1 MIIKRNNFEDIKKYN
16 YSIAVGNFD
25 GIHKG
30 HKYLL
35 ESLIKYK
42 SLHNSKIAVL
52 SFVPHPVKVIAPKK
66 WKKNLVKFR
75 TKYEKLKIL
84 GIDALLLISF
94 SKKFSQITAEDFILR
109 FLIKKLN
116 VKNIIVGDDFRF
128 GYMREGNTNLL
139 KQYEIKEKFRVI
151 SIKKKADS
159 KNNTYSSSLIR
170 NLIEKGNIRKANS
183 ILGYYWEVQGK
194 VIKGKALGRK
204 LGFPTANIK
213 YLYQI
218 SPQKGI
224 YACWIQI
231 QGEKKFRMSA
241 ASTGTRPHYNGKE
254 EILEVF
260 IFNYSG
266 NLYQKR
272 IKVLFVEK
280 IRNEEKFSS
289 DKNLINR
296 MEKDCEEIKRIL
308 SKEITYDKTR
318 IKNE

>member
-35 ESLIKYK
+35 ESLIKHK
-42 SLHNSKIAVL
+42 GLPNSKIAVL
-52 SFVPHPVKVIAPKK
+52 SFVPHPVKVITPKK

-94 SKKFSQITAEDFILR
+94 TKKLSRITAEDFIQS

-116 VKNIIVGDDFRF
+116 VTNIIVGDDFRF
-128 GYMREGNTNLL
+128 GYMREGNINLL
-139 KQYEIKEKFRVI
+139 KQYEIKERFRVI
-151 SIKKKADS
+151 ALKKKADF
-159 KNNTYSSSLIR
+159 KNNIYSSSLIR
-170 NLIEKGNIRKANS
+170 GLIEKGNIRKANN

-204 LGFPTANIK
+204 LGFPTANLK

-224 YACWIQI
+224 YACWVRI
-231 QGEKKFRMSA
+231 QGEKKLRMSA

-254 EILEVF
+254 EILEVY
-260 IFNYSG
+260 IFNYTG

-280 IRNEEKFSS
+280 IRNEEKFGS
-289 DKNLINR
+289 DKDLINR
-296 MEKDCEEIKRIL
+296 MKKDCEEIKGIL
-308 SKEITYDKTR
+308 SKEITYDK
-318 IKNE
+318 N

>member
-25 GIHKG
+25 GIHQG

-42 SLHNSKIAVL
+42 NLHNSKIAVL
-52 SFVPHPVKVIAPKK
+52 SFIPHPVKVIAPKK

-75 TKYEKLKIL
+75 TKYEKLKLL

-94 SKKFSQITAEDFILR
+94 SKNFSQITAEEFIIN
-109 FLIKKLN
+109 FLIKKIN
-116 VKNIIVGDDFRF
+116 VNNIVVGDDFRF
-128 GYMREGNTNLL
+128 GYKREGNINLL
-139 KQYEIKEKFRVI
+139 KKFEIQKKFRVLAL
-151 SIKKKADS
+151 KKKADF
-159 KNNTYSSSLIR
+159 KNNIYSSSLVR
-170 NLIEKGNIRKANS
+170 DLIENGNIRKANN
-183 ILGYYWEVQGK
+183 ILGYNWEVQGK
-194 VIKGKALGRK
+194 VIRGKALGRT
-204 LGFPTANIK
+204 LGFPTANLK

-224 YACWIQI
+224 YACWVHI
-231 QGEKKFRMSA
+231 QGEKKLRMSA
-241 ASTGTRPHYNGKE
+241 ISSGIRPHYNEKE
-254 EILEVF
+254 EILEVY

-280 IRNEEKFSS
+280 IRNEEKFNS
-289 DKNLINR
+289 DKDLINR
-296 MEKDCEEIKRIL
+296 MKKDCEEIKKIL
-308 SKEITYDKTR
+308 SKETAYY
-318 IKNE
+318 KN

>member
-30 HKYLL
+30 HSYLL

-42 SLHNSKIAVL
+42 SLQNSKIAVL
-52 SFVPHPVKVIAPKK
+52 SFVPHPVKVITPQK

-75 TKYEKLKIL
+75 TKYEKLKVL
-84 GIDALLLISF
+84 GIDALLLINF
-94 SKKFSQITAEDFILR
+94 SKKFSQITAEDFILS
-109 FLIKKLN
+109 FLIKKMN

-128 GYMREGNTNLL
+128 GYMREGNINLL
-139 KQYEIKEKFRVI
+139 KQYEIKERFRVI
-151 SIKKKADS
+151 ALKKKADL
-159 KNNTYSSSLIR
+159 KNNIYSSSLIR
-170 NLIEKGNIRKANS
+170 GLIEKGNIRKANNS
-183 ILGYYWEVQGK
+183 LGYYWEVQGK
-194 VIKGKALGRK
+194 VVKGNALGRK
-204 LGFPTANIK
+204 LGFPTANLK

-224 YACWIQI
+224 YACWVHIN
-231 QGEKKFRMSA
+231 GEKNLRMGA
-241 ASTGTRPHYNGKE
+241 ASTGTRPHFDGEE
-254 EILEVF
+254 EILEVY

-289 DKNLINR
+289 DRELINR
-296 MEKDCEEIKRIL
+296 MKKDCEETKKIL
-308 SKEITYDKTR
+308 SEEKTYN
-318 IKNE
+318 KN

>member
-16 YSIAVGNFD
+16 YSIAIGNFD

-42 SLHNSKIAVL
+42 NLYNSKIAVL
-52 SFVPHPVKVIAPKK
+52 SFVPHPAKIITPQK

-84 GIDALLLISF
+84 GIDALLLITF
-94 SKKFSQITAEDFILR
+94 SKKFSQITAEDFIQS
-109 FLIKKLN
+109 FLIKKIN
-116 VKNIIVGDDFRF
+116 VKNVIVGDDFRF
-128 GYMREGNTNLL
+128 GYIREGNINLL
-139 KQYEIKEKFRVI
+139 KQYEIKESFKVI
-151 SIKKKADS
+151 ALKKKTDL
-159 KNNTYSSSLIR
+159 KNNIYSSSLIR
-170 NLIEKGNIRKANS
+170 EFIEKGNIRKANNV
-183 ILGYYWEVQGK
+183 LGYYWEVQGK
-194 VIKGKALGRK
+194 VIKGNALGRK
-204 LGFPTANIK
+204 LGFPTANLK

-224 YACWIQI
+224 YACWVHI
-231 QGEKKFRMSA
+231 QGEKNLRMSA
-241 ASTGTRPHYNGKE
+241 VSTGTRPHYEGKE
-254 EILEVF
+254 EILEVY

-289 DKNLINR
+289 DKDLINR
-296 MEKDCEEIKRIL
+296 MKKDCEEIKRIL
-308 SKEITYDKTR
+308 GKEMTYDK
-318 IKNE
+318 N

>member
-16 YSIAVGNFD
+16 YSIALGNFD

-42 SLHNSKIAVL
+42 ILHNSKIAVL
-52 SFVPHPVKVIAPKK
+52 SFVPHPVKVITPKK

-75 TKYEKLKIL
+75 TKYEKLKVL

-94 SKKFSQITAEDFILR
+94 SKKFSQITAEEFILS

-116 VKNIIVGDDFRF
+116 VNNIIVGDDFRF
-128 GYMREGNTNLL
+128 GYMRQGNISLL
-139 KQYEIKEKFRVI
+139 KQYEIKERFRVTAL
-151 SIKKKADS
+151 KKKSDL
-159 KNNTYSSSLIR
+159 KNNIYSSSLIKS
-170 NLIEKGNIRKANS
+170 LIEKGNIRKANNL
-183 ILGYYWEVQGK
+183 LGYYWEVQGK
-194 VIKGKALGRK
+194 VIKGNALGRK
-204 LGFPTANIK
+204 LGFPTANLK

-224 YACWIQI
+224 YACWVNI
-231 QGEKKFRMSA
+231 QGEKKLRMSA

-254 EILEVF
+254 EILEVY
-260 IFNYSG
+260 IFNYTG

-272 IKVLFVEK
+272 IKVSFVEK
-280 IRNEEKFSS
+280 IRNEEKFNS
-289 DKNLINR
+289 DKDLINR
-296 MEKDCEEIKRIL
+296 MKKDCEEIKRIL
-308 SKEITYDKTR
+308 STEITYDK
-318 IKNE
+318 N

>member
-42 SLHNSKIAVL
+42 NLHNSKIAVL
-52 SFVPHPVKVIAPKK
+52 SFVPHPVKVIIPQK

-94 SKKFSQITAEDFILR
+94 SKKFSQITAEEFILS

-116 VKNIIVGDDFRF
+116 INNIVVGDDFRF
-128 GYMREGNTNLL
+128 GYRGQGNISLL
-139 KQYEIKEKFRVI
+139 KQYEIKERFRVI
-151 SIKKKADS
+151 ALKKKADF
-159 KNNTYSSSLIR
+159 KNNIYSSSLIR
-170 NLIEKGNIRKANS
+170 GLIEKGNIRKANN
-183 ILGYYWEVQGK
+183 ILGCYWEVQGK
-194 VIKGKALGRK
+194 VIKGNALGRK
-204 LGFPTANIK
+204 LGFPTANLK

-224 YACWIQI
+224 YACWVHI
-231 QGEKKFRMSA
+231 QGEKKLRMSA
-241 ASTGTRPHYNGKE
+241 VSTGTRPHYNGKE
-254 EILEVF
+254 EILEVY

-289 DKNLINR
+289 DKDLINR
-296 MEKDCEEIKRIL
+296 MKKDCEEIKGIL
-308 SKEITYDKTR
+308 SKK
-318 IKNE
+318 

>member
-16 YSIAVGNFD
+16 YSIALGNFD

-42 SLHNSKIAVL
+42 ILHNSKIAVL
-52 SFVPHPVKVIAPKK
+52 SFVPHPVKVITPQK

-75 TKYEKLKIL
+75 TKYEKLKVL

-94 SKKFSQITAEDFILR
+94 SKKFSQITAEEFILS

-116 VKNIIVGDDFRF
+116 VNNIIVGDDFRF
-128 GYMREGNTNLL
+128 GYMRQGNVSLL
-139 KQYEIKEKFRVI
+139 KQYEAKESFRVTAL
-151 SIKKKADS
+151 KKKSDL
-159 KNNTYSSSLIR
+159 KNNIYSSSLIKG
-170 NLIEKGNIRKANS
+170 LIEKGNIRKANNL
-183 ILGYYWEVQGK
+183 LGYYWEVQGK
-194 VIKGKALGRK
+194 VIKGNALGRK
-204 LGFPTANIK
+204 LGFPTANLK

-224 YACWIQI
+224 YACWVNI
-231 QGEKKFRMSA
+231 QGEKKLRMSA

-254 EILEVF
+254 EILEVY

-280 IRNEEKFSS
+280 IRNEEKFGS
-289 DKNLINR
+289 DKDLINR
-296 MEKDCEEIKRIL
+296 MKKDCEEIKGIL
-308 SKEITYDKTR
+308 SKEITYDK
-318 IKNE
+318 N